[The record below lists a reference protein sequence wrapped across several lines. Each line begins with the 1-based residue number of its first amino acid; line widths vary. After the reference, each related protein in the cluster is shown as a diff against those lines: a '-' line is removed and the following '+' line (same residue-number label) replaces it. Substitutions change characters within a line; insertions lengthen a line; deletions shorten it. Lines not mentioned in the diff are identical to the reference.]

1 MKHLTLFENFLAESL
16 LSSVN
21 IDSILT
27 PEFVEDMAAKDEF
40 FMDMYKHEEG
50 LTDVEDEDINQE
62 DFLNWLEYDLRYKLE
77 ELVRHYRSEVIHN
90 GKAIIWRAMTVTSSW
105 LDHLEREGKHLG
117 IYWTWDPDAA
127 DTHWGDYSKTSKVLI
142 EAEVPENG
150 VDWEKTLIMNIEPF
164 TGDDEK
170 EITLFKGV
178 PLKILSVE
186 IDGVLQ
192 NISKI
197 EEKTFYS

>member
-1 MKHLTLFENFLAESL
+1 MKHLTLFENFITESL
-16 LSSVN
+16 LASVN
-21 IDSILT
+21 IDSIIT
-27 PEFVEDMAAKDEF
+27 PEFVEDMATKDEF

-50 LTDVEDEDINQE
+50 LNDVEDEDINQE
-62 DFLNWLEYDLRYKLE
+62 DFLSWLEYDLRYKLE
-77 ELVRHYRSEVIHN
+77 GLVRHYRSEVIHN

-117 IYWTWDPDAA
+117 IYWTWDPDSA

>member
-1 MKHLTLFENFLAESL
+1 MKHLTLFENFITESL

-21 IDSILT
+21 LDSILT
-27 PEFVEDMAAKDEF
+27 PEFVEDMSAKDEY
-40 FMDMYKHEEG
+40 FMDLYKHEEQ
-50 LTDVEDEDINQE
+50 LIDVDDEDIDQE

-77 ELVRHYRSEVIHN
+77 ELIRLYRNELIQN
-90 GKAIIWRAMTVTSSW
+90 GRVTVWRAMTVTSSW
-105 LDHLEREGKHLG
+105 LAHLEREGKHLG

-150 VDWEKTLIMNIEPF
+150 VDWEKTLITNIEPF

-170 EITLFKGV
+170 EITLIKGV
-178 PLKILSVE
+178 PLRILSIE
-186 IDGVLQ
+186 MDGELQ
-192 NISKI
+192 DISNL
-197 EEKTFYS
+197 EDKTFFA

>member
-1 MKHLTLFENFLAESL
+1 MKHLTLFENFLTESL

-27 PEFVEDMAAKDEF
+27 PEFVEDMAARDEF

-50 LTDVEDEDINQE
+50 LTDAEDEDINQE

-77 ELVRHYRSEVIHN
+77 ELVRHYRSEVIRN

-127 DTHWGDYSKTSKVLI
+127 DTHWGDYSKPSKVLI

-150 VDWEKTLIMNIEPF
+150 VDWEKTLIMNIKPF

-186 IDGVLQ
+186 MDGELQ
-192 NISKI
+192 DISNI
-197 EEKTFYS
+197 EGKTFFA

>member
-1 MKHLTLFENFLAESL
+1 MKHLTLFENFIHESL
-16 LSSVN
+16 LTSVN
-21 IDSILT
+21 LDSILT
-27 PEFVEDMAAKDEF
+27 RDFVEDMAVKDEY

-50 LTDVEDEDINQE
+50 LNDVDDEDIDQE

-77 ELVRHYRSEVIHN
+77 ELIRLYRNELIQN
-90 GKAIIWRAMTVTSSW
+90 GKVTVWRAMTVTSSW
-105 LDHLEREGKHLG
+105 LTHLEREGKHLG

-150 VDWEKTLIMNIEPF
+150 VDWETTLIMNIEPF

-170 EITLFKGV
+170 EITLIKGV
-178 PLKILSVE
+178 PLKILSIE
-186 IDGVLQ
+186 MDGELQ
-192 NISKI
+192 DISNI
-197 EEKTFYS
+197 EDKTFFA

>member
-1 MKHLTLFENFLAESL
+1 MKHLTLFENFITESL
-16 LSSVN
+16 LTSVN
-21 IDSILT
+21 LDSILT
-27 PEFVEDMAAKDEF
+27 PSFVKGMAAKDEY
-40 FMDMYKHEEG
+40 FMDLYKHEEQ
-50 LTDVEDEDINQE
+50 LTDVDDEDIDQE

-77 ELVRHYRSEVIHN
+77 ELIRLYRNELIQN
-90 GKAIIWRAMTVTSSW
+90 GKVTVWRAMTVTSSW

-150 VDWEKTLIMNIEPF
+150 VDWEKTLITNVEPF

-170 EITLFKGV
+170 EITLIKGV
-178 PLKILSVE
+178 PLRILSIE
-186 IDGVLQ
+186 MDGELQ
-192 NISKI
+192 DISNLEGKA
-197 EEKTFYS
+197 FLA

>member
-1 MKHLTLFENFLAESL
+1 MKHLTLFENFLTESL

-27 PEFVEDMAAKDEF
+27 RDFVKDMAAKDEYS
-40 FMDMYKHEEG
+40 MDLYKHEEY
-50 LTDVEDEDINQE
+50 LTNVEDEDINQE

-77 ELVRHYRSEVIHN
+77 ELIRLFRNDLIHN
-90 GKAIIWRAMTVTSSW
+90 GKVTLWRAMTVKSSW

-164 TGDDEK
+164 TGEDEK
-170 EITLFKGV
+170 EITVFKGV
-178 PLKILSVE
+178 PLKIISIE
-186 IDGVLQ
+186 MDGELQ
-192 NISKI
+192 DISNL
-197 EEKTFYS
+197 EGKTFFA

>member
-1 MKHLTLFENFLAESL
+1 MKHLTLFENFIYESL
-16 LSSVN
+16 LTSVN
-21 IDSILT
+21 LDSILT
-27 PEFVEDMAAKDEF
+27 RDFVEDMAAKDEF
-40 FMDMYKHEEG
+40 FMDMYKHEEY

-77 ELVRHYRSEVIHN
+77 ELIRLYRNELIHN
-90 GKAIIWRAMTVTSSW
+90 GKVTVWRAMTVTSSW

-127 DTHWGDYSKTSKVLI
+127 DTHWGDYSKPSKVLI

-178 PLKILSVE
+178 PLKILSIE

-192 NISKI
+192 NISKV

>member
-1 MKHLTLFENFLAESL
+1 MKHLTLFENFITESL
-16 LSSVN
+16 LTSVN
-21 IDSILT
+21 LDSILT
-27 PEFVEDMAAKDEF
+27 PSFVKGMAAKDEY
-40 FMDMYKHEEG
+40 FMDLYKREEQ
-50 LTDVEDEDINQE
+50 LTDVDDEDIDQE

-77 ELVRHYRSEVIHN
+77 ELISVYKNEVIQN
-90 GKAIIWRAMTVTSSW
+90 GKVTVWRAMTVTSSW

-150 VDWEKTLIMNIEPF
+150 VDWEKTLITNVEPF

-170 EITLFKGV
+170 EITLIKGV
-178 PLKILSVE
+178 PLRILSIE
-186 IDGVLQ
+186 MDGELQ
-192 NISKI
+192 DISNI
-197 EEKTFYS
+197 EDKTFFA

>member
-1 MKHLTLFENFLAESL
+1 MKHLTLFKNFITESL
-16 LSSVN
+16 LPSVN

-27 PEFVEDMAAKDEF
+27 RDFVKGMAAKDEYS
-40 FMDMYKHEEG
+40 MDLYKHEEY
-50 LTDVEDEDINQE
+50 LTNVEDINQE

-77 ELVRHYRSEVIHN
+77 ELIRLFRNDLIHN
-90 GKAIIWRAMTVTSSW
+90 GKVTLWRAMTVTSSW

-164 TGDDEK
+164 TGEDEK
-170 EITLFKGV
+170 EITVFKGV
-178 PLKILSVE
+178 PLKIISIE
-186 IDGVLQ
+186 MDGELQ
-192 NISKI
+192 DISNL
-197 EEKTFYS
+197 EGKTFFA

>member
-50 LTDVEDEDINQE
+50 LNDVEDEDINQE

-77 ELVRHYRSEVIHN
+77 ELVRHYRSEVIQN

-105 LDHLEREGKHLG
+105 IDHLEREGKHLG
-117 IYWTWDPDAA
+117 IYWTWDPDSA
-127 DTHWGDYSKTSKVLI
+127 DTHWGDYSKPSKVLI

>member
-1 MKHLTLFENFLAESL
+1 MKHLTLFENFITESL
-16 LSSVN
+16 LTSVN
-21 IDSILT
+21 LDSILT
-27 PEFVEDMAAKDEF
+27 PSFVKGMAAKDEY
-40 FMDMYKHEEG
+40 FMDLYKREEQ
-50 LTDVEDEDINQE
+50 LTDVDDEDIDQE

-77 ELVRHYRSEVIHN
+77 ELIRLYRNELIQN
-90 GKAIIWRAMTVTSSW
+90 GKVTVWRAMTVTSSW

-150 VDWEKTLIMNIEPF
+150 VDWEKTLITNIEPF

-170 EITLFKGV
+170 EITLIKGV
-178 PLKILSVE
+178 PLRILSIE
-186 IDGVLQ
+186 MDGEPQ
-192 NISKI
+192 DISNL
-197 EEKTFYS
+197 EGKTFLA

>member
-1 MKHLTLFENFLAESL
+1 MRHLTLFENFITESL
-16 LSSVN
+16 LASVN
-21 IDSILT
+21 LDLILT
-27 PEFVEDMAAKDEF
+27 PGFVEDMAAKDEY
-40 FMDMYKHEEG
+40 FMDLYKHEEQ
-50 LTDVEDEDINQE
+50 LTDVDDEDIDQE
-62 DFLNWLEYDLRYKLE
+62 SFLNWLEYDLRYKLE
-77 ELVRHYRSEVIHN
+77 ELIRLYRNELIQN
-90 GKAIIWRAMTVTSSW
+90 GKVTVWRAMTVTSSW

-150 VDWEKTLIMNIEPF
+150 VDWGKTLITNIEPF

-170 EITLFKGV
+170 EITLIKGV

-186 IDGVLQ
+186 MDGELQ
-192 NISKI
+192 DISNL
-197 EEKTFYS
+197 EGKTFLA

>member
-1 MKHLTLFENFLAESL
+1 MKHLTLFENFITESL
-16 LSSVN
+16 LASVN
-21 IDSILT
+21 IDSIIT
-27 PEFVEDMAAKDEF
+27 PEFVEDMATKDEF

-50 LTDVEDEDINQE
+50 LNDVEDEDINQE

-90 GKAIIWRAMTVTSSW
+90 GKVIIWRAMTVTSSW

-117 IYWTWDPDAA
+117 IYWTWDPDSA
-127 DTHWGDYSKTSKVLI
+127 DTHWGDYSKPSKVLI

>member
-1 MKHLTLFENFLAESL
+1 MKHLTLFENFLSESL

-27 PEFVEDMAAKDEF
+27 PEFVEDMATKDEF

-50 LTDVEDEDINQE
+50 LNDVEDEDINQE

-127 DTHWGDYSKTSKVLI
+127 DTHWGDYSKPSKVLI